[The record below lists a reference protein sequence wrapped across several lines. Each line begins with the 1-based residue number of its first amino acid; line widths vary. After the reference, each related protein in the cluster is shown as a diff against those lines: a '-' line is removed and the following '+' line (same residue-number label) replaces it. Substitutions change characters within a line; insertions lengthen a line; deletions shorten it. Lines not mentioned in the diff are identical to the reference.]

1 MQNVGRRRCSLIS
14 RYSSSA
20 GDVCRAAHSTTIR
33 HLTHCIASN
42 FADRRRRVATQG
54 YPVSVLA
61 WASSMCWPLLW
72 IYNDLLFKLANVIKP
87 LSKQTT
93 NLEVFLAIHQIL
105 LVFNLL
111 LRKEQSLIVASPIYA
126 SSASAE

>member
-1 MQNVGRRRCSLIS
+1 
-14 RYSSSA
+14 
-20 GDVCRAAHSTTIR
+20 
-33 HLTHCIASN
+33 
-42 FADRRRRVATQG
+42 
-54 YPVSVLA
+54 
-61 WASSMCWPLLW
+61 MCWPLLW